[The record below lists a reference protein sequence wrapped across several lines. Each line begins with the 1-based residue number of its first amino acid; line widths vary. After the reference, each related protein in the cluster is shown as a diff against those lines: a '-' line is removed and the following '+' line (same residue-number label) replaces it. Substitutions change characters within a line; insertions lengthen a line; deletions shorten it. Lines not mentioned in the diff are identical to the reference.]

1 MIWTRFRRPSRRDTI
16 AALYGMIV
24 AQARSPVFYREF
36 QVPDT
41 VNGRFDMVVLHL
53 AVVLHRLRRADPDAG
68 SEAGPGAAE
77 LAQGLFDAFC
87 RDMDG
92 NLREMGIG
100 DLKVPKEMRRIGEAF
115 YGRAA
120 IYDAALAAA
129 GDDALVA
136 AIGRNIYGGTIGRG
150 EPDPPACRL
159 AGYIRTAVT
168 ALAAQDAATLAE
180 AGPRFPDPA
189 AIP

>member
-36 QVPDT
+36 RVPDT

-53 AVVLHRLRRADPDAG
+53 AMVLYRLRQ
-68 SEAGPGAAE
+68 SGPGAAE

-120 IYDAALAAA
+120 VYDAALAAA

-136 AIGRNIYGGTIGRG
+136 AIDRNIYGGNIDAG
-150 EPDPPACRL
+150 EPGAPGRRL
-159 AGYIRTAVT
+159 ASYVRAAVA
-168 ALAAQDAATLAE
+168 ALAAQDAAALGE